1 MADNHFIKEGDGT
14 TLSTFKSKDGGVTKV
29 PYHYAL
35 IAPYAYT
42 DRSSV
47 TSSTASVWTVIA
59 ASNVSRKEIIIENTS
74 TSVALIIG
82 FGATGS
88 EIVLAGGTIAPGSA
102 TSGNN
107 TLQTSSTQQINIKS
121 ASISVAFTATEA
133 IYS

>member
-1 MADNHFIKEGDGT
+1 MADNHFIKEGDGI

-35 IAPYAYT
+35 IAPYTYT
-42 DRSSV
+42 DRSSS
-47 TSSTASVWTVIA
+47 TSPTASVWTVIA

-121 ASISVAFTATEA
+121 AAVSVAFTATEA